1 MDETQPVTI
10 EEVRHCLEQF
20 RGRRI
25 QVAMSYGMGAD
36 AEAVEF
42 GQDAIREI
50 REILSEEDGVP
61 RAGVLALLE
70 RARLKVFAGDIEEID
85 DGDEGHLAMYGPR
98 YTLYVEDMEIA
109 GKPGP
114 QG

>member
-10 EEVRHCLEQF
+10 EDVRRCLEQF

-42 GQDAIREI
+42 EHDEIREI
-50 REILSEEDGVP
+50 REILSEEDEVP
-61 RAGVLALLE
+61 RAGVLAVLG
-70 RARLKVFAGDIEEID
+70 RARLKLFAGDIERID
-85 DGDEGHLAMYGPR
+85 DGDEGRLAMWGPR
-98 YTLYVEDMEIA
+98 YTLYVEDMETA
-109 GKPGP
+109 GKP
-114 QG
+114 